1 VTWVWG
7 QTPDDEVL
15 KVGKDRPVELGGKM
29 GEPVLATIT
38 DMPSR
43 VDDMADFVAYY
54 LAKEHGIADAEGSMR
69 SMTPVLVMIRD
80 GDDSAIHRTI
90 GN

>member
-1 VTWVWG
+1 M
-7 QTPDDEVL
+7 EA
-15 KVGKDRPVELGGKM
+15 LGMITSMSQLMTSLAAAAFGYTQ
-29 GEPVLATIT
+29 GLATIT

-54 LAKEHGIADAEGSMR
+54 LAKEHGKADAEGSVH
-69 SMTPVLVMIRD
+69 SMMPVLVMIRD
-80 GDDSAIHRTI
+80 GDGSAIHRTI